1 MIRREEPLIYEELC
15 LEQAEIIDKLS
26 SQVDRLLTLLK
37 QYTDIEEE
45 EEKFKQIEKR
55 ISQ

>member
-1 MIRREEPLIYEELC
+1 MIRREAPLIYEELC
-15 LEQAEIIDKLS
+15 LEQAEIIDRLS

>member
-1 MIRREEPLIYEELC
+1 MARREAPLIYEELC

>member
-1 MIRREEPLIYEELC
+1 LIYEELC